1 MEYGLIG
8 YPLKHSF
15 SKEIHSLIKEY
26 LHNVNYNYE
35 LCELE
40 EEKLDT
46 FFKNKEFKAINV
58 TIPYKEKVIK
68 YLDFI
73 DEKAKLIGA
82 VNTIVNKNGK
92 LYGYNTDY
100 LGLNALIRK
109 NNIEIENKKVLILG
123 TGGTS
128 KTAYQVVKDLNASII
143 KKASRKK
150 GDNTLTY
157 DEIYQNYQDVEV
169 IINTTPVG
177 MYPNNEEILIDFDK
191 LKKIEAYIDVIYNPI
206 KTRMV
211 LNCEK
216 LHIKAVNGLYMLV
229 SQAIY
234 AYLYF
239 NDLKLNDKEITK
251 LCDDIYSDVLKSKLN
266 IALIGMPTCGKTTIG
281 KMVAKEL
288 DKKFVDT
295 DDVIKERINME
306 IKDYIKTYGE
316 AKFRE
321 IEEDVIKEV
330 SKAQNQVIA
339 TGGGCILR
347 EENIIS
353 LKQNSIIYFI
363 NRSPDLLIC
372 SSDRPLSSSKAELR
386 KRYNERIG
394 LYLKYK
400 DVEIDG
406 DKVPEFVKKAI
417 VEDYN
422 G

>member
-1 MEYGLIG
+1 M
-8 YPLKHSF
+8 
-15 SKEIHSLIKEY
+15 
-26 LHNVNYNYE
+26 
-35 LCELE
+35 E

-82 VNTIVNKNGK
+82 INTIVNKNGK

-100 LGLNALIRK
+100 LGLLALIRK
-109 NNIEIENKKVLILG
+109 NDIEVDNKKVLILG

-128 KTAYQVVKDLNASII
+128 KTAYQIVKDLNASII

-150 GDNTLTY
+150 GENTLTY
-157 DEIYQNYQDVEV
+157 DEIYQKFQDVEV

-177 MYPNNEEILIDFDK
+177 MYPNNEETLIDFNR

-206 KTRMV
+206 KTRMA
-211 LNCEK
+211 LNGEK
-216 LHIKAVNGLYMLV
+216 VHIKTVNGLYMLV

-239 NDLKLNDKEITK
+239 NDLKLNDKEISK

-281 KMVAKEL
+281 KMVALELSKE
-288 DKKFVDT
+288 FVDT

-306 IKDYIKTYGE
+306 IKDYIKAYGE

-330 SKAQNQVIA
+330 SKVQNQVIA

-372 SSDRPLSSSKAELR
+372 ASDRPLSSSKDQAAQAEHQHRDVFLR
-386 KRYNERIG
+386 PEIIEKRPVQLVFQPALPG
-394 LYLKYK
+394 A
-400 DVEIDG
+400 
-406 DKVPEFVKKAI
+406 PEVQRQCGSKQDAA
-417 VEDYN
+417 EN
-422 G
+422 GCRRTHLPLTSDRFPL